1 LIVAIQQPHYLPWLG
16 YLHRMANADL
26 FVLLDHVQFER
37 GSYQNRTMVR
47 VNGASKWLTV
57 PVLQR
62 SHKERILDKEID
74 WTDDVGR
81 KHFLTLRHSYGECE
95 HFARYAGELRRI
107 YETKWRYLVELDDA
121 LLAFLRDAYGIRTRI
136 VKSSTLDAKGTR
148 GELLLDICRAVG
160 ADTLLV
166 GPGSG
171 DLDREAFARCGIGL
185 QLQRFVQPQYT
196 QFGPQPFIPGL
207 SAVDML
213 FNRGA
218 EAPMDSYRD
227 IARMNGRI
235 GVQHAEGLG
244 VGRMLLN

>member
-1 LIVAIQQPHYLPWLG
+1 LIVTIQQPHYLPWLG
-16 YLHRMANADL
+16 YLNRMANADL

-37 GSYQNRTMVR
+37 RSYQNRTMVR

-74 WTDDVGR
+74 WSEDVGK

-95 HFARYAGELRRI
+95 HFAQYAGELRRI
-107 YETKWRYLVELDDA
+107 YAAKWRHLVELNDA

-136 VKSSTLDAKGTR
+136 VKSSTLDAKGAR
-148 GELLLDICRAVG
+148 NELLLDICRAVG

-166 GPGSG
+166 GLDGSR
-171 DLDREAFARCGIGL
+171 DYLDREAFARSGIDL
-185 QLQRFVQPQYT
+185 QFQQFV
-196 QFGPQPFIPGL
+196 PGL

-213 FNRGA
+213 FNHGA
-218 EAPMDSYRD
+218 EAPADIHRD
-227 IARMNGRI
+227 IARMNGPTI
-235 GVQHAEGLG
+235 GVQYAAGRD
-244 VGRMLLN
+244 VGRMLLT